1 MKIVISS
8 TGETIDSDIDMRFGR
23 CAYFLA
29 VETENNE
36 IKNVTS
42 EKNQGAQ
49 QGHGAGISAAQQVG
63 NMKPDKIITGNLGPN
78 ASSALNQLGI
88 EVYQASGNIKDAVM
102 QLIEGK
108 LPKLTDT
115 APGHF
120 GMGKGN
126 F

>member
-36 IKNVTS
+36 IKNVTA
-42 EKNQGAQ
+42 EKNKGAE
-49 QGHGAGISAAQQVG
+49 QGHGAGIMAAQQAG

-78 ASSALNQLGI
+78 ASTAISQLGI

-108 LPKLTDT
+108 LPKLIDT
-115 APGHF
+115 APSHF
-120 GMGKGN
+120 GMEKGN
-126 F
+126 